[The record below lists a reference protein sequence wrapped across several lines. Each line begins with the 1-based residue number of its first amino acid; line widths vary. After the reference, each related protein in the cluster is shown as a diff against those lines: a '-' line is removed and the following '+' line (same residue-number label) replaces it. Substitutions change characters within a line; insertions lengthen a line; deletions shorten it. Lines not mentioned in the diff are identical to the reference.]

1 MTKAEYYTDYPE
13 NDGAPIHWARQPATP
28 DAVDCVLNGDKSP
41 WYFIRLPN
49 GDLVLAVYP
58 QEGPNGTYLQ
68 TEQWRTI

>member
-1 MTKAEYYTDYPE
+1 MAEFIEGDADSKHGYQREPASFEAKDY
-13 NDGAPIHWARQPATP
+13 
-28 DAVDCVLNGDKSP
+28 VLKHKHSD

-58 QEGPNGTYLQ
+58 QEDCYFA

>member
-1 MTKAEYYTDYPE
+1 MAKAEHFHEQADDEGSVY
-13 NDGAPIHWARQPATP
+13 WAREPATP
-28 DAVDCVLNGDKSP
+28 DAVECIFHGDKSR

-49 GDLVLAVYP
+49 GDLVLATYP